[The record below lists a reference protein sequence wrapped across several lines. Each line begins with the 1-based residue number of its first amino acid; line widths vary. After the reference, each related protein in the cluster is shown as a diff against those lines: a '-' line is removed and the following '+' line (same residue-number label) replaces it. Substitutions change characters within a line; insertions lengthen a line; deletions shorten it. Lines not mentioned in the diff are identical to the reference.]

1 TAEDEFALLIPGPG
15 EVGGSTDR
23 AIAVAA
29 VLGEPAKAGDVTTV
43 VAPSAGVVDSTAG
56 TCDMAELLRRAEV
69 ALHQA
74 RRSGSRVVQ
83 YDGRTDAAAHQRLA
97 LLADMRDAL
106 ATTDQFHP
114 ALQPAVN
121 MATGAPV
128 SVEALA
134 RWRHPRRGLL
144 PPSEFIPLVDHSDL
158 AAGLALHMVDL
169 TLAVAARWSALGIT
183 IPVSVNLCA
192 RCMVMPDLA
201 SLVADRL
208 RRHAVPPGQLTLEMS
223 ESIVEGEEEQVHRV
237 ITQLRE
243 HGIRVSVD
251 DFGTGSASLSFLT
264 RFHVDEIKI
273 D

>member
-1 TAEDEFALLIPGPG
+1 
-15 EVGGSTDR
+15 
-23 AIAVAA
+23 
-29 VLGEPAKAGDVTTV
+29 
-43 VAPSAGVVDSTAG
+43 
-56 TCDMAELLRRAEV
+56 
-69 ALHQA
+69 
-74 RRSGSRVVQ
+74 RSGSRCVL
-83 YDGRTDAAAHQRLA
+83 YGRRTDSSAQPRLA
-97 LLADMRDAL
+97 LRADLRDGL
-106 ATTDQFHP
+106 ATTDQVHST
-114 ALQPAVN
+114 LQPAVN

-128 SVEALA
+128 SVEAMA
-134 RWRHPRRGLL
+134 RWRHPRRRLL
-144 PPSEFIPLVDHSDL
+144 TPSEIRPLVDHSDRS
-158 AAGLALHMVDL
+158 AALALHMVDL